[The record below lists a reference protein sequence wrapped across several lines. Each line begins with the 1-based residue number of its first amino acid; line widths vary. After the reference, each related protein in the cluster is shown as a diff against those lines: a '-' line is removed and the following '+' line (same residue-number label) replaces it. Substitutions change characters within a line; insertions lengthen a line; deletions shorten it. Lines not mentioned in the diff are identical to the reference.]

1 MRLKRRGKCKCWL
14 QQTALL
20 RQIYCCVLKHQM
32 PDLFWQEVIYLFLQP
47 HLLPVQNA
55 VLTKAADIRAKK
67 SNQVKIIFEKDQQL
81 LITVCG
87 HVLTGQSQEKQIE
100 GRKNRRTWSPTQRSR
115 SNLRRVGTTH
125 KTRSRIWMKQI
136 FVLDSMFIFKE
147 EACRLRC
154 VISKTL
160 VLPQRYFTQILPLVM
175 AETICSPMC
184 GARRKTTPD

>member
-1 MRLKRRGKCKCWL
+1 MRLKRRKKCKCLL

-55 VLTKAADIRAKK
+55 VPTKPADTRAKK
-67 SNQVKIIFEKDQQL
+67 IKSSKNNFQQL

-100 GRKNRRTWSPTQRSR
+100 GRKNRRTWSPTQRSG

-160 VLPQRYFTQILPLVM
+160 VLPQYYFTQILPLVM

-184 GARRKTTPD
+184 GARIKTTPD